1 MTKLCGTPHYDY
13 PETLCTEPAGHYVRD
28 RDPHAGPLIVDGR
41 EIGGAAWDEPQ
52 HPPRHAACSTEEDV
66 TDQPTNWHQAGCARD
81 CTEQHTYTWGRC
93 ALAPETSKPEPTIS
107 ILRVEPDPEGGRHI
121 VTRSIP
127 LTHWQGLIAVAKWV
141 SRGKSFALDADPDI
155 ATCYP
160 DATAR
165 FALGAL
171 HDAGLLDP
179 PCDHSFPDPY
189 PHPMDQVGDC
199 RHCGT
204 SYTDARQQYDGPSVA
219 EAAAAD
225 RAYWEQRDAG
235 EGP

>member
-1 MTKLCGTPHYDY
+1 MTKLCGTPH
-13 PETLCTEPAGHYVRD
+13 
-28 RDPHAGPLIVDGR
+28 PHAGPLIVDGR
-41 EIGGAAWDEPQ
+41 EIGGVAWDEPQ

-127 LTHWQGLIAVAKWV
+127 LTHWQGLITVAKWV

-155 ATCYP
+155 APCYP

-189 PHPMDQVGDC
+189 PHPMDQLGDC
-199 RHCGT
+199 RHCGV
-204 SYTDARQQYDGPSVA
+204 SYAEARQQNDGPSVA
-219 EAAAAD
+219 EAAADD
-225 RAYWEQRDAG
+225 RRWPLEKAG
-235 EGP
+235 E

>member
-1 MTKLCGTPHYDY
+1 MTKLCGTPH
-13 PETLCTEPAGHYVRD
+13 
-28 RDPHAGPLIVDGR
+28 PHAGPLIVDGR

-127 LTHWQGLIAVAKWV
+127 LTHWQGLITVAKWV

-155 ATCYP
+155 APCYP

-179 PCDHSFPDPY
+179 PLREHLAAAQTPCAHSFPDPY
-189 PHPMDQVGDC
+189 PHPMDQLGDC
-199 RHCGT
+199 RHCGV
-204 SYTDARQQYDGPSVA
+204 SYAEARQQNDGPSVA
-219 EAAAAD
+219 EAAADD
-225 RAYWEQRDAG
+225 RRWPLEKAG
-235 EGP
+235 E